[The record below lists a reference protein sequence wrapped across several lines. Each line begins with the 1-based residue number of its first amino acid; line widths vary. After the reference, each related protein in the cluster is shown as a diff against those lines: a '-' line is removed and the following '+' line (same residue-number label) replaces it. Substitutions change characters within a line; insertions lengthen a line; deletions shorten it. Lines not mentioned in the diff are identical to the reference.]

1 VTTIITQAI
10 QARQF
15 VPMITMTQKQGLRKK
30 LLDACIC
37 KQQFLIDNLID
48 RIRALM
54 EGPILSYVESYDS
67 PELDSGELKL
77 KEANRLNAELASANL
92 EMYLLENLRMTEDL
106 NRDRPSP
113 GAIVVTDHHTF
124 FVSASLEK
132 FFAGGH
138 GYVGV
143 STRSPI
149 YLAMKGKKKGE
160 HFTFKDVDY
169 KIKDI
174 F

>member
-1 VTTIITQAI
+1 MTTIITRAI
-10 QARQF
+10 GSTQF
-15 VPMITMTQKQGLRKK
+15 VPMITMTEKQGLRKK

-37 KQQFLIDNLID
+37 KQQFLIDNFID

-54 EGPILSYVESYDS
+54 EGQGLGNEEPHDNSDLVSD
-67 PELDSGELKL
+67 ELTLREIS
-77 KEANRLNAELASANL
+77 RLNAELSSANL
-92 EMYLLENLRMTEDL
+92 EMYLLENLRTTEDL

-138 GYVGV
+138 GYVGI
-143 STRSPI
+143 STRSS
-149 YLAMKGKKKGE
+149 L
-160 HFTFKDVDY
+160 
-169 KIKDI
+169 
-174 F
+174 